1 MSPPPE
7 WERIPDD
14 VYVPRRAKRRRRPDA
29 SVRVFARTER
39 RRIAAA
45 RDWWSGRWSA
55 EHDARWAARA
65 AGTAAP
71 APTDALA
78 AHLSA
83 GWTLVPPPGGDPA
96 AAAALDDFALRPPS
110 PSADADDRVASP
122 SSRVADADG
131 LRPLRLALGLVPPPF
146 AAPPLRAAE
155 LKPLAHRLTR
165 LQSAVTAARL
175 AGVACRREA

>member
-14 VYVPRRAKRRRRPDA
+14 VYVPRRANKRRRRPDA

-39 RRIAAA
+39 RRTAAA

-96 AAAALDDFALRPPS
+96 AAAALDDFALRPPA

-122 SSRVADADG
+122 SSPRTRMACVRSASPSASS
-131 LRPLRLALGLVPPPF
+131 RPLRR
-146 AAPPLRAAE
+146 AAPPRGG
-155 LKPLAHRLTR
+155 
-165 LQSAVTAARL
+165 S
-175 AGVACRREA
+175 